1 MQTEDNKK
9 ILVLGLG
16 NVLLNDEGIGV
27 RTVEKMK
34 DIQLPP
40 GVDLLDGGT
49 GGFVLLSLF
58 HEYNVIIIIDATLSD
73 DAQGTIKVMEPKFS
87 SDFPKSMSTHELG
100 MKDMIESAMLLE
112 KVPKL
117 YLIAVTINPQQ
128 EMDMKVSPDLESK
141 IPLIIKQIKNI
152 ISIEITE

>member
-1 MQTEDNKK
+1 MINKKDK

-27 RTVEKMK
+27 RVVNEMEKL
-34 DIQLPP
+34 DLPEN
-40 GVDLLDGGT
+40 VDVLDGGT

-58 HEYNVIIIIDATLSD
+58 QEYQTMIIIDATLNNEKPGS
-73 DAQGTIKVMEPKFS
+73 IKVLKPKFS

-100 MKDMIESAMLLE
+100 MKDMIESAMLLG

-117 YLIAVTINPQQ
+117 YLVAVTVNPQQ
-128 EMDMKVSPDLESK
+128 EMDMKVTPDLE
-141 IPLIIKQIKNI
+141 KQIPKI
-152 ISIEITE
+152 IETVVSLLDKIN

>member
-1 MQTEDNKK
+1 MENR

-27 RTVEKMK
+27 RAIQHLEDVSIGDNV
-34 DIQLPP
+34 DI
-40 GVDLLDGGT
+40 LDGGT

-58 HEYNVIIIIDATLSD
+58 QDYDTIIIIDATLND
-73 DAQGTIKVMEPKFS
+73 DKPGSIKVLEPKYS
-87 SDFPKSMSTHELG
+87 SDFPKSLSTHELG

-117 YLIAVTINPQQ
+117 YLLAVTIAPQQ
-128 EMDMKVSPDLESK
+128 DMDMRISPQMEAIIPDIHQKILE
-141 IPLIIKQIKNI
+141 I
-152 ISIEITE
+152 IEIINNQ

>member
-1 MQTEDNKK
+1 MINKKDK

-27 RTVEKMK
+27 RVVNEMEKL
-34 DIQLPP
+34 DLPEN
-40 GVDLLDGGT
+40 VDVLDGGT

-58 HEYNVIIIIDATLSD
+58 QEYQTMIIIDATLN
-73 DAQGTIKVMEPKFS
+73 DAKPGSIKVLEPKFS
-87 SDFPKSMSTHELG
+87 ADFPKSMSTHELG

-117 YLIAVTINPQQ
+117 FLVAVTVFPQQ
-128 EMDMKVSPDLESK
+128 EMDMKVTPELE
-141 IPLIIKQIKNI
+141 KQIPRI
-152 ISIEITE
+152 IETVVNLLDTLVQT